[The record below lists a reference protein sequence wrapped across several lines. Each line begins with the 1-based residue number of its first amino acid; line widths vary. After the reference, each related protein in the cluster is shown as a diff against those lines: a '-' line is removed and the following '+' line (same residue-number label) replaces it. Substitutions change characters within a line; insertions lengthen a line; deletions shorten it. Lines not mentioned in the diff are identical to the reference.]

1 MNINIWYTPNER
13 GNDYKMKFNVT
24 NKIEYIGVNDKTLD
38 LFESQYII
46 PNGVSYNSY
55 IIKDE
60 KNVVMDTVDKR
71 ETNEWLENIETSLN
85 EENIDYLVISHL
97 EPDHSANI
105 QLIAEKYPNMKIILN
120 QRTESMMKQFFDM
133 DLSSRYIIVKEGDII
148 GIGEHKLQF
157 FMAPMVHW
165 PEVMM
170 TYEQTE
176 KILFSADGFG
186 KFGTLDTEEDWTCEA
201 RRYYFNIVGKYGAQ
215 VQQLLKKV
223 SKLDIKMICPL
234 HGSILKENLNYY
246 INKYDTW
253 SSYKPEDDGV
263 LVAYNSIHGNTR
275 KAVENLEEML
285 KENGAK
291 KVVVSD
297 LSREDMAEVIENAF
311 RYDKLIIASPTYD
324 AGLFPT
330 TEKFLRHLKH
340 KNYQSRKIGIIE
352 NGSWAPMAAKL
363 MKDIISDMKDIKVCD
378 TVVTIKTRLNDET
391 KQKMEDLVKEILN
404 N

>member
-13 GNDYKMKFNVT
+13 GNDYKMKFNLT

-71 ETNEWLENIETSLN
+71 ATNEWL
-85 EENIDYLVISHL
+85 ENIDYLVISHL

-148 GIGEHKLQF
+148 DIGEHKLQF

-297 LSREDMAEVIENAF
+297 LSREDMADVIENAF

>member
-1 MNINIWYTPNER
+1 MNYNI
-13 GNDYKMKFNVT
+13 T

-38 LFESQYII
+38 LFESQYNL

-55 IIKDE
+55 ILKD
-60 KNVVMDTVDKR
+60 KKTVVMDTVDKR
-71 ETNEWLENIETSLN
+71 VTNEWLENIETTLN
-85 EENIDYLVISHL
+85 KKNIDYLVISHL

-105 QLIAEKYPNMKIILN
+105 QLLAQKYPEMKIILN
-120 QRTESMMKQFFDM
+120 QKAESMMKQFFDL
-133 DLSSRYIIVKEGDII
+133 DLSNRYVIVKEGDII
-148 GIGEHKLQF
+148 DTGEHKLQF

-297 LSREDMAEVIENAF
+297 LSREDMADVIENAF